1 MQQNSPFE
9 LTLKNAIIPAFIIVG
24 LMWLVYIVDYVLPV
38 NLYEWGVQAQTWKG
52 LRGILFMPLIHA
64 PENIKHIFNNSLPTF
79 LLLTALFYSYKEV
92 AWKVFLSSWVLT
104 GIFVWIFAVSS
115 TGYHIG
121 MSGVIYALVGFLF
134 TSGVI
139 RRFFP
144 LQALSLFV
152 VFLYG
157 SLIWGI
163 FPMDPQVSWQGHLMG
178 LIVGIWLAFYFRTEG
193 PKRPKYLYEIE
204 KELGIEPPDLEGI
217 YLERLRQLEEKENE
231 QKPETNQNS
240 VQVVYHIT
248 KKESKTDTNSNNDE
262 IK

>member
-1 MQQNSPFE
+1 
-9 LTLKNAIIPAFIIVG
+9 
-24 LMWLVYIVDYVLPV
+24 
-38 NLYEWGVQAQTWKG
+38 
-52 LRGILFMPLIHA
+52 
-64 PENIKHIFNNSLPTF
+64 
-79 LLLTALFYSYKEV
+79 
-92 AWKVFLSSWVLT
+92 
-104 GIFVWIFAVSS
+104 
-115 TGYHIG
+115 
-121 MSGVIYALVGFLF
+121 
-134 TSGVI
+134 
-139 RRFFP
+139 
-144 LQALSLFV
+144 
-152 VFLYG
+152 
-157 SLIWGI
+157 
-163 FPMDPQVSWQGHLMG
+163 MDPQVSWQGHLMG

>member
-1 MQQNSPFE
+1 
-9 LTLKNAIIPAFIIVG
+9 
-24 LMWLVYIVDYVLPV
+24 MWLVYIVDYVLPV

-240 VQVVYHIT
+240 VQVVYHLT
-248 KKESKTDTNSNNDE
+248 KKESKPNTNSNNDE

>member
-217 YLERLRQLEEKENE
+217 YLERLRQLQEKENE

-248 KKESKTDTNSNNDE
+248 KKESKTNTNSNNDE

>member
-1 MQQNSPFE
+1 
-9 LTLKNAIIPAFIIVG
+9 
-24 LMWLVYIVDYVLPV
+24 
-38 NLYEWGVQAQTWKG
+38 
-52 LRGILFMPLIHA
+52 
-64 PENIKHIFNNSLPTF
+64 
-79 LLLTALFYSYKEV
+79 LTALFYSYKEV

-248 KKESKTDTNSNNDE
+248 KKESKTNTNSNNDE